1 MKLYRLDGFNLR
13 EELSDI
19 VVIKRDG
26 KRVKFDS
33 TKIAVAIKKG
43 FEAVDS
49 EYTLSDINK
58 VFYDVIDVIKDG
70 NYDKIKIEQ
79 IQDIIEE
86 IMNQNGYIDI
96 AKAYSEYREKRAQ
109 SRELF
114 FDEKK
119 KHKFLK
125 ALENIGLDSKNGN
138 ADEYDFE
145 SINNRLIEYGE
156 IVSEKFAT
164 AYIMKKKFSELHENG
179 DIYIKNIKYYPFGT
193 TENCQINLEKLFQNG
208 FSTKRCSMRVPQSVV
223 SYSMLALVAITNNQK
238 DQFGEQSIPSF
249 DYYMA
254 PGVLK
259 TFKKEFKQTIYDILD
274 YTDFDK
280 FIALNGIEREIEK
293 INSIDF
299 DISVFYKFTRES
311 EQLKRMFRIVYEKA
325 MKKTNKQVYQSMEG
339 FVHDLNSICSECLTT
354 INIGTDIS
362 AEGRIISF
370 NLLRAISEGLG
381 ENRKAISPKVVFKVK
396 KGINFSKEDVNYD
409 LFLRACEVVK
419 DSDNISF
426 SFLDSD
432 INTEN
437 YKIGDFN
444 TEVAYFE
451 NGTRII
457 DNFVDSDRRVS
468 AGRGVIA
475 TTVLNLPRIALKSD
489 GNLELFM
496 EELERKLDL
505 VKDQLIES
513 YEIQSNKKV
522 KSFPFLMKEHVWID
536 SERFED
542 ENMKIKKALKH
553 GLLQVSFTG
562 LNEALIVLNGKS
574 HFESIESQKIG
585 IKIVRFIANKVNE
598 YVNKYN
604 LNFVVAGNEDDEISK
619 SFVEIDRV
627 LFGNVKYVTDKVKY
641 TNSFEVS
648 ESFDIKKKIEVESE
662 YHNLTNGGHKITISS
677 NNIEDTVK
685 LMYKNNI
692 GYGVINYKK

>member
-1 MKLYRLDGFNLR
+1 MDLK

-43 FEAVDS
+43 FDAVDS
-49 EYTLSDINK
+49 EYTLNDINK
-58 VFYDVIDVIKDG
+58 VFHDVIDVIKYG
-70 NYDKIKIEQ
+70 KFDKIKIEQ

-86 IMNQNGYIDI
+86 IMNQNGYMDI
-96 AKAYSEYREKRAQ
+96 AKAYAEYREKRAQ

-125 ALENIGLDSKNGN
+125 ALENIGLDSKNGT
-138 ADEYDFE
+138 AGEYDFD

-208 FSTKRCSMRVPQSVV
+208 FSTKRCSMRAPQSVV
-223 SYSMLALVAITNNQK
+223 SYSMLALVAITNNQR
-238 DQFGEQSIPSF
+238 DQFGEQSIPAF

-293 INSIDF
+293 ITSIDF
-299 DISVFYKFTRES
+299 DISIFYKFTRES

-354 INIGTDIS
+354 INIGTDTS
-362 AEGRIISF
+362 AEGRIISY
-370 NLLRAISEGLG
+370 NLLRTISEGLG
-381 ENRKAISPKVVFKVK
+381 ENRRAISPKVVFKVK
-396 KGINFSKEDVNYD
+396 KGINLDKNDINYD
-409 LFLRACEVVK
+409 LFLQACEVVK
-419 DSDNISF
+419 VADNISF

-457 DNFVDSDRRVS
+457 DNFVDDDRRIS
-468 AGRGVIA
+468 SGRGVIA
-475 TTVLNLPRIALKSD
+475 STVLNLPRIALKCD
-489 GNLELFM
+489 GSFENFM
-496 EELERKLDL
+496 DELEKKLDI

-553 GLLQVSFTG
+553 GLLQISFTG

-574 HFESIESQKIG
+574 HAESTKSQELG
-585 IKIVRFIANKVNE
+585 MEIVRFIANKSNE

-604 LNFVVAGNEDDEISK
+604 LNFVVSGNENDEISQ

-627 LFGNVKYVTDKVKY
+627 LFGKIKNVTDKDRY
-641 TNSFEVS
+641 TNSFEVDKAV
-648 ESFDIKKKIEVESE
+648 DIKKKVEVESE
-662 YHNLTNGGHKITISS
+662 YHNLTNGGHKISVYS
-677 NNIEDTVK
+677 DDVQKTVD

-692 GYGVINYKK
+692 GYGVIKYKN

>member
-1 MKLYRLDGFNLR
+1 MR

-208 FSTKRCSMRVPQSVV
+208 FSTKRCSMRVPQSIV

-238 DQFGEQSIPSF
+238 DQFGEQSIPAF

-419 DSDNISF
+419 GSDNISF

-475 TTVLNLPRIALKSD
+475 ATVLNLPRIALKSD

-641 TNSFEVS
+641 TNSFEVP

-662 YHNLTNGGHKITISS
+662 YHNLTNGGHKIIISS

>member
-1 MKLYRLDGFNLR
+1 MDLR

-43 FEAVDS
+43 FDAVDS

-58 VFYDVIDVIKDG
+58 VFHDVIDVIKDG
-70 NYDKIKIEQ
+70 NFDKIKIEQ

-86 IMNQNGYIDI
+86 IMNQNGYMDI
-96 AKAYSEYREKRAQ
+96 AKAYAEYREKRSQ

-125 ALENIGLDSKNGN
+125 ALENIGLDSKNGT
-138 ADEYDFE
+138 ADEYDFD

-208 FSTKRCSMRVPQSVV
+208 FSTKRCSMRAPQSIV
-223 SYSMLALVAITNNQK
+223 SYSMLALVAITNNQR
-238 DQFGEQSIPSF
+238 DQFGEQSIPAF

-293 INSIDF
+293 ITSIDF
-299 DISVFYKFTRES
+299 DISIFYKFTRES

-354 INIGTDIS
+354 INIGTDTS
-362 AEGRIISF
+362 AEGRIISY
-370 NLLRAISEGLG
+370 NLLRTISEGLG
-381 ENRKAISPKVVFKVK
+381 ENRRAISPKVVFKVK
-396 KGINFSKEDVNYD
+396 KGINLEKNDVNYD
-409 LFLRACEVVK
+409 LFSQACEVVK
-419 DSDNISF
+419 VADNISF

-457 DNFVDSDRRVS
+457 DNFVDEDRRIS
-468 AGRGVIA
+468 SGRGVIA
-475 TTVLNLPRIALKSD
+475 STVLNLPRIALRCD
-489 GNLELFM
+489 GSFENFM
-496 EELERKLDL
+496 DELEKKLDIL
-505 VKDQLIES
+505 KDQLIES

-553 GLLQVSFTG
+553 GLLQISFTG

-574 HFESIESQKIG
+574 HAESTKSQELG
-585 IKIVRFIANKVNE
+585 MEIVRFIANKSNE

-604 LNFVVAGNEDDEISK
+604 LNFVVSGNENDEISQ

-627 LFGNVKYVTDKVKY
+627 LFGKIKNVTDKDGY
-641 TNSFEVS
+641 TNSFEVDKAV
-648 ESFDIKKKIEVESE
+648 DIKKKVEVESE
-662 YHNLTNGGHKITISS
+662 YHNLTNGGHKISVYSDDVQKTI
-677 NNIEDTVK
+677 D

-692 GYGVINYKK
+692 GYGVIKYKN

>member
-1 MKLYRLDGFNLR
+1 MDLR

-43 FEAVDS
+43 FDAVDS

-58 VFYDVIDVIKDG
+58 VFHDVIDVIKDG
-70 NYDKIKIEQ
+70 NFDKIKIEQ

-86 IMNQNGYIDI
+86 IMNQNGYMDI
-96 AKAYSEYREKRAQ
+96 AKAYAEYREKRAQ

-125 ALENIGLDSKNGN
+125 ALENIGLDSKNGT
-138 ADEYDFE
+138 ADEYDFD

-208 FSTKRCSMRVPQSVV
+208 FSTKRCSMRAPQSIV
-223 SYSMLALVAITNNQK
+223 SYSMLALVAITNNQM
-238 DQFGEQSIPSF
+238 DQFGEQSIPAF

-293 INSIDF
+293 ITSIDF
-299 DISVFYKFTRES
+299 DISIFYKFTRES

-354 INIGTDIS
+354 INIGTDTS
-362 AEGRIISF
+362 AEGRIISY
-370 NLLRAISEGLG
+370 NLLRTISEGLG
-381 ENRKAISPKVVFKVK
+381 ENRRAISPKVVFKVK
-396 KGINFSKEDVNYD
+396 KGINLEENDINYD
-409 LFLRACEVVK
+409 LFSQACEVVK
-419 DSDNISF
+419 VADNISF

-457 DNFVDSDRRVS
+457 DNFVDEDRRIS
-468 AGRGVIA
+468 SGRGVIA
-475 TTVLNLPRIALKSD
+475 STVLNLPRIALRCD
-489 GNLELFM
+489 GSFENFM
-496 EELERKLDL
+496 DELEKKLDI

-553 GLLQVSFTG
+553 GLLQISFTG

-574 HFESIESQKIG
+574 HAKSTKSQELG
-585 IKIVRFIANKVNE
+585 MEIVRFIANKSNE

-604 LNFVVAGNEDDEISK
+604 LNFVVSGNENDEISQ

-627 LFGNVKYVTDKVKY
+627 LFGKIKNVTDKDGY
-641 TNSFEVS
+641 TNSFEVDKAV
-648 ESFDIKKKIEVESE
+648 DIKKKVEVESE
-662 YHNLTNGGHKITISS
+662 YHNLTNGGHKISVYSDDVQKTI
-677 NNIEDTVK
+677 D

-692 GYGVINYKK
+692 GYGVIKYKN

>member
-1 MKLYRLDGFNLR
+1 MDLR

-43 FEAVDS
+43 FDAVDS

-58 VFYDVIDVIKDG
+58 VFHDVIDVIKDG
-70 NYDKIKIEQ
+70 NFDKIKIEQ

-86 IMNQNGYIDI
+86 IMNQNGYMDI
-96 AKAYSEYREKRAQ
+96 AKAYAEYREKRAQ

-125 ALENIGLDSKNGN
+125 ALENIGLDSKNGT
-138 ADEYDFE
+138 ADEYDFD

-208 FSTKRCSMRVPQSVV
+208 FSTKRCSMRAPQSIV
-223 SYSMLALVAITNNQK
+223 SYSMLALVAITNNQR
-238 DQFGEQSIPSF
+238 DQFGEQSIPAF

-293 INSIDF
+293 ITSIDF
-299 DISVFYKFTRES
+299 DISIFYKFTRES

-354 INIGTDIS
+354 INIGTDTS
-362 AEGRIISF
+362 AEGRIISY
-370 NLLRAISEGLG
+370 NLLRTISEGLG
-381 ENRKAISPKVVFKVK
+381 ENRRAISPKVVFKVK
-396 KGINFSKEDVNYD
+396 KGINLEKNDVNYD
-409 LFLRACEVVK
+409 LFSQACEVVK
-419 DSDNISF
+419 VADNISF

-457 DNFVDSDRRVS
+457 DNFVDEDRRIS
-468 AGRGVIA
+468 SGRGVIA
-475 TTVLNLPRIALKSD
+475 STVLNLPRIALRCD
-489 GNLELFM
+489 GSFENFM
-496 EELERKLDL
+496 DELEKKLDI

-553 GLLQVSFTG
+553 GLLQISFTG

-574 HFESIESQKIG
+574 HAESTKSQELG
-585 IKIVRFIANKVNE
+585 MEIVRFIANKSNE

-604 LNFVVAGNEDDEISK
+604 LNFVVSGNENDEISQ

-627 LFGNVKYVTDKVKY
+627 LFGKIKNVTDKDRY
-641 TNSFEVS
+641 TNSFEVDKAV
-648 ESFDIKKKIEVESE
+648 DIKKKVEVESE
-662 YHNLTNGGHKITISS
+662 YHNLTNGGHKILVYSDDVQKTI
-677 NNIEDTVK
+677 D

-692 GYGVINYKK
+692 GYGVIKYKN

>member
-1 MKLYRLDGFNLR
+1 MDLR

-43 FEAVDS
+43 FDAVDS

-58 VFYDVIDVIKDG
+58 VFHDVIDVIKDG
-70 NYDKIKIEQ
+70 NFDKIKIEQ

-86 IMNQNGYIDI
+86 IMNQNGYMDI
-96 AKAYSEYREKRAQ
+96 AKAYAEYREKRSQ

-125 ALENIGLDSKNGN
+125 ALENIGLDSKNGT
-138 ADEYDFE
+138 ADEYDFD

-208 FSTKRCSMRVPQSVV
+208 FSTKRCSMRAPQSIV
-223 SYSMLALVAITNNQK
+223 SYSMLALVAITNNQR
-238 DQFGEQSIPSF
+238 DQFGEQSIPAF

-293 INSIDF
+293 ITSIDF
-299 DISVFYKFTRES
+299 DISIFYKFTRES

-354 INIGTDIS
+354 INIGTDTS
-362 AEGRIISF
+362 AEGRIISY
-370 NLLRAISEGLG
+370 NLLRTISEGLG
-381 ENRKAISPKVVFKVK
+381 ENRRAISPKVVFKVK
-396 KGINFSKEDVNYD
+396 KGINLEKNDVNYD
-409 LFLRACEVVK
+409 LFSQACEVVK
-419 DSDNISF
+419 VADNISF

-457 DNFVDSDRRVS
+457 DNFVDEDRRIS
-468 AGRGVIA
+468 SGRGVIA
-475 TTVLNLPRIALKSD
+475 STVLNLPRIALRCD
-489 GNLELFM
+489 GSFENFM
-496 EELERKLDL
+496 DELEKKLDI

-553 GLLQVSFTG
+553 GLLQISFTG

-574 HFESIESQKIG
+574 HAESTKSQELG
-585 IKIVRFIANKVNE
+585 MEIVRFIANKSNE

-604 LNFVVAGNEDDEISK
+604 LNFVVSGNENDEISQ

-627 LFGNVKYVTDKVKY
+627 LFGKIKNVTDKDRY
-641 TNSFEVS
+641 TNSFEVDKAV
-648 ESFDIKKKIEVESE
+648 DIKKKVEVESE
-662 YHNLTNGGHKITISS
+662 YHNLTNGGHKISVYSDDVQKTI
-677 NNIEDTVK
+677 D

-692 GYGVINYKK
+692 GYGVIKYKN

>member
-1 MKLYRLDGFNLR
+1 MDLR

-43 FEAVDS
+43 FDAVDS

-58 VFYDVIDVIKDG
+58 VFHDVIDVIKDS
-70 NYDKIKIEQ
+70 NFDKIKIEQ

-86 IMNQNGYIDI
+86 IMNQNGYMDI
-96 AKAYSEYREKRAQ
+96 AKAYAEYREKRAQ

-125 ALENIGLDSKNGN
+125 ALENIGLDSKNGT
-138 ADEYDFE
+138 ADEYDFD

-208 FSTKRCSMRVPQSVV
+208 FSTKRCSMRAPQSIV
-223 SYSMLALVAITNNQK
+223 SYSMLALVAITNNQR
-238 DQFGEQSIPSF
+238 DQFGEQSIPAF

-293 INSIDF
+293 ITSIDF
-299 DISVFYKFTRES
+299 DISIFYKFTRES

-354 INIGTDIS
+354 INIGTDTS
-362 AEGRIISF
+362 AEGRIISY
-370 NLLRAISEGLG
+370 NLLRTISEGLG
-381 ENRKAISPKVVFKVK
+381 ENRRAISPKVVFKVK
-396 KGINFSKEDVNYD
+396 KGINLEKNDVNYD
-409 LFLRACEVVK
+409 LFSQACEVVK
-419 DSDNISF
+419 VADNISF

-457 DNFVDSDRRVS
+457 DNFVDEDRRIS
-468 AGRGVIA
+468 SGRGVIA
-475 TTVLNLPRIALKSD
+475 STVLNLPRIALRCD
-489 GNLELFM
+489 GSFENFM
-496 EELERKLDL
+496 DELEKKLDIL
-505 VKDQLIES
+505 KDQLIES

-553 GLLQVSFTG
+553 GLLQISFTG

-574 HFESIESQKIG
+574 HAESTKSQELG
-585 IKIVRFIANKVNE
+585 MEIVRFIANKSNE

-604 LNFVVAGNEDDEISK
+604 LNFVVSGNENDEISQ

-627 LFGNVKYVTDKVKY
+627 LFGKIKNVTDKDRY
-641 TNSFEVS
+641 TNSFEVDKAV
-648 ESFDIKKKIEVESE
+648 DIKKKVEVESE
-662 YHNLTNGGHKITISS
+662 YHNLTNGGHKISVYS
-677 NNIEDTVK
+677 DDVQKTVD
-685 LMYKNNI
+685 LMYRNNI
-692 GYGVINYKK
+692 GYGVIKYKN

>member
-1 MKLYRLDGFNLR
+1 MDLR

-43 FEAVDS
+43 FDAVDS

-58 VFYDVIDVIKDG
+58 VFHDVIKDG
-70 NYDKIKIEQ
+70 DFDKIKIEQ

-86 IMNQNGYIDI
+86 IMNQNGYMDI
-96 AKAYSEYREKRAQ
+96 AKAYAEYREKRAQ

-125 ALENIGLDSKNGN
+125 ALENIGLDSKNGT
-138 ADEYDFE
+138 ADEYDFD

-208 FSTKRCSMRVPQSVV
+208 FSTKRCSMRAPQSIV
-223 SYSMLALVAITNNQK
+223 SYSMLALVAITNNQR
-238 DQFGEQSIPSF
+238 DQFGEQSIPAF

-293 INSIDF
+293 ITSIDF
-299 DISVFYKFTRES
+299 DISIFYKFTRES

-354 INIGTDIS
+354 INIGTDTS
-362 AEGRIISF
+362 AEGRIISY
-370 NLLRAISEGLG
+370 NLLRTISEGLG
-381 ENRKAISPKVVFKVK
+381 ENRRAISPKVVFKVK
-396 KGINFSKEDVNYD
+396 KGINLEKNDANYD
-409 LFLRACEVVK
+409 LFSQACEVVK
-419 DSDNISF
+419 VADNISF

-457 DNFVDSDRRVS
+457 DNFVDEDRRIS
-468 AGRGVIA
+468 SGRGVIA
-475 TTVLNLPRIALKSD
+475 STVLNLPRIALRCD
-489 GNLELFM
+489 GSFENFM
-496 EELERKLDL
+496 DELEKKLDI

-553 GLLQVSFTG
+553 GLLQISFTG

-574 HFESIESQKIG
+574 HAESTKSQELG
-585 IKIVRFIANKVNE
+585 MEIVRFIANKSNE

-604 LNFVVAGNEDDEISK
+604 LNFVVSGNENDEISK

-627 LFGNVKYVTDKVKY
+627 LFGKIKNVTDKEKY
-641 TNSFEVS
+641 TNSFEVD
-648 ESFDIKKKIEVESE
+648 EAVDVKKKVEVESE
-662 YHNLTNGGHKITISS
+662 YHNLTNGGHKILVYS
-677 NNIEDTVK
+677 DDVQKTVD

-692 GYGVINYKK
+692 GYGVIKYKN

>member
-1 MKLYRLDGFNLR
+1 MR

-208 FSTKRCSMRVPQSVV
+208 FSTKRCSMRVPQSIV

-238 DQFGEQSIPSF
+238 DQFGEQSIPAF

-299 DISVFYKFTRES
+299 DVSVFYKFTRES

-475 TTVLNLPRIALKSD
+475 ATVLNLPRIALKSD

-641 TNSFEVS
+641 TNSFEVP

>member
-1 MKLYRLDGFNLR
+1 MR

-208 FSTKRCSMRVPQSVV
+208 FSTKRCSMRVPQSIV

-238 DQFGEQSIPSF
+238 DQFGEQSIPAF

-299 DISVFYKFTRES
+299 DVSVFYKFTRES

-475 TTVLNLPRIALKSD
+475 ATVLNLPRIALKSD

-641 TNSFEVS
+641 TNSFEVH

-662 YHNLTNGGHKITISS
+662 YHNLTNGGHKIIISC

>member
-1 MKLYRLDGFNLR
+1 MDLR

-43 FEAVDS
+43 FDAVDS

-58 VFYDVIDVIKDG
+58 VFHDVIDVIKDG
-70 NYDKIKIEQ
+70 NFDKIKIEQ

-86 IMNQNGYIDI
+86 IMNQNGYMDI
-96 AKAYSEYREKRAQ
+96 AKAYAEYREKRAQ

-125 ALENIGLDSKNGN
+125 ALENIGLDSKNGT
-138 ADEYDFE
+138 AGEYDFD

-208 FSTKRCSMRVPQSVV
+208 FSTKRCSMRAPQSVV
-223 SYSMLALVAITNNQK
+223 SYSMLALVAITNNQR
-238 DQFGEQSIPSF
+238 DQFGEQSIPAF

-293 INSIDF
+293 ITSIDF
-299 DISVFYKFTRES
+299 DISIFYKFTRES

-354 INIGTDIS
+354 INIGTDTS
-362 AEGRIISF
+362 AEGRIISY
-370 NLLRAISEGLG
+370 NLLRTISEGLG
-381 ENRKAISPKVVFKVK
+381 ENRRAISPKVVFKVK
-396 KGINFSKEDVNYD
+396 KGINLDKNDINYD
-409 LFLRACEVVK
+409 LFLQACEVVK
-419 DSDNISF
+419 VADNISF

-457 DNFVDSDRRVS
+457 DNFVDDDRRIS
-468 AGRGVIA
+468 SGRGVIA
-475 TTVLNLPRIALKSD
+475 STVLNLPRIALKCD
-489 GNLELFM
+489 GSFENFM
-496 EELERKLDL
+496 DELEKKLDI

-553 GLLQVSFTG
+553 GLLQISFTG

-574 HFESIESQKIG
+574 HAESTKSQELG
-585 IKIVRFIANKVNE
+585 MEIVRFIANKSNE

-604 LNFVVAGNEDDEISK
+604 LNFVVSGNENDEISQ

-627 LFGNVKYVTDKVKY
+627 LFGKIKNVTDKDRY
-641 TNSFEVS
+641 TNSFEVDKAV
-648 ESFDIKKKIEVESE
+648 DIKKKVEVESE
-662 YHNLTNGGHKITISS
+662 YHNLTNGGHKISVYSDDVQKIV
-677 NNIEDTVK
+677 D

-692 GYGVINYKK
+692 GYGVIKYKN

>member
-1 MKLYRLDGFNLR
+1 MDLR

-43 FEAVDS
+43 FDAVDS

-58 VFYDVIDVIKDG
+58 VFHDVIDVIKDG
-70 NYDKIKIEQ
+70 NFDKIKIEQ

-86 IMNQNGYIDI
+86 IMNQNGYMDI
-96 AKAYSEYREKRAQ
+96 AKAYAEYREKRAQ

-125 ALENIGLDSKNGN
+125 ALENIGLDSKNGT
-138 ADEYDFE
+138 ADEYDFD

-208 FSTKRCSMRVPQSVV
+208 FSTKRCSMRAPQSIV
-223 SYSMLALVAITNNQK
+223 SYSMLALVAITNNQR
-238 DQFGEQSIPSF
+238 DQFGEQSIPAF

-293 INSIDF
+293 ITSIDF
-299 DISVFYKFTRES
+299 DISIFYKFTRES

-354 INIGTDIS
+354 INIGTDTS
-362 AEGRIISF
+362 SEGRIISY
-370 NLLRAISEGLG
+370 NLLRTISEGLG
-381 ENRKAISPKVVFKVK
+381 ENRRAISPKVVFKVK
-396 KGINFSKEDVNYD
+396 KGINLEKNDVNYD
-409 LFLRACEVVK
+409 LFSQACEVVK
-419 DSDNISF
+419 VADNISF

-457 DNFVDSDRRVS
+457 DNFVDEDRRIS
-468 AGRGVIA
+468 SGRGVIA
-475 TTVLNLPRIALKSD
+475 STVLNLPRIALRCD
-489 GNLELFM
+489 GSFENFM
-496 EELERKLDL
+496 DELEKKLDI

-553 GLLQVSFTG
+553 GLLQIAFTG

-574 HFESIESQKIG
+574 HAESTKSQELG
-585 IKIVRFIANKVNE
+585 MEIVRFIANKSNE

-604 LNFVVAGNEDDEISK
+604 LNFVVSGNENDEISQ

-627 LFGNVKYVTDKVKY
+627 LFGKIKNVTDKDRY
-641 TNSFEVS
+641 TNSFEVDKAV
-648 ESFDIKKKIEVESE
+648 DIKKKVEVESE
-662 YHNLTNGGHKITISS
+662 YHNLTNGGHKISIYS
-677 NNIEDTVK
+677 DDVQKTVD
-685 LMYKNNI
+685 LMYRNNI
-692 GYGVINYKK
+692 GYGVIKYKN

>member
-1 MKLYRLDGFNLR
+1 MDLR

-43 FEAVDS
+43 FDAVDS

-58 VFYDVIDVIKDG
+58 VFHDVIDVIKDG
-70 NYDKIKIEQ
+70 NFDKIKIEQ

-86 IMNQNGYIDI
+86 IMNQNGYMDI
-96 AKAYSEYREKRAQ
+96 AKAYAEYREKRAQ

-125 ALENIGLDSKNGN
+125 ALENIGLDSKNGT
-138 ADEYDFE
+138 ADEYDFD

-208 FSTKRCSMRVPQSVV
+208 FSTKRCSMRAPQSIV
-223 SYSMLALVAITNNQK
+223 SYSMLALVAITNNQR
-238 DQFGEQSIPSF
+238 DQFGEQSIPAF

-293 INSIDF
+293 ITSIDF
-299 DISVFYKFTRES
+299 DISIFYKFTRES

-354 INIGTDIS
+354 INIGTDTS
-362 AEGRIISF
+362 EEGRIISY
-370 NLLRAISEGLG
+370 NLLRTISEGLG
-381 ENRKAISPKVVFKVK
+381 ENRRAISPKVVFKVK
-396 KGINFSKEDVNYD
+396 KGINLEKNDVNYD
-409 LFLRACEVVK
+409 LFSQACEVVK
-419 DSDNISF
+419 VADNISF

-457 DNFVDSDRRVS
+457 DNFVDEDRRIS
-468 AGRGVIA
+468 SGRGVIA
-475 TTVLNLPRIALKSD
+475 SIVLNLPRIALRCD
-489 GNLELFM
+489 GSFENFM
-496 EELERKLDL
+496 DELEKKLDI

-553 GLLQVSFTG
+553 GLLQISFTG

-574 HFESIESQKIG
+574 HAESTKSQELG
-585 IKIVRFIANKVNE
+585 MEIVKFIANKSNE

-604 LNFVVAGNEDDEISK
+604 LNFVVSGNENDEISQ

-627 LFGNVKYVTDKVKY
+627 LFGKIKNVTDKDGY
-641 TNSFEVS
+641 TNSFEVDKAV
-648 ESFDIKKKIEVESE
+648 DIKKKVEVESE
-662 YHNLTNGGHKITISS
+662 YHNLTNGGHKILVYS
-677 NNIEDTVK
+677 DDVQKTVD
-685 LMYKNNI
+685 LMYRNNI
-692 GYGVINYKK
+692 GYGVIKYKN

>member
-1 MKLYRLDGFNLR
+1 MDLR

-43 FEAVDS
+43 FDAVDS

-58 VFYDVIDVIKDG
+58 VFHDVIDVIKDG
-70 NYDKIKIEQ
+70 NFDKIKIEQ

-86 IMNQNGYIDI
+86 IMNQNGYMDI
-96 AKAYSEYREKRAQ
+96 AKAYAEYREKRAQ

-125 ALENIGLDSKNGN
+125 ALENIGLDSKNGT
-138 ADEYDFE
+138 ADEYDFD

-208 FSTKRCSMRVPQSVV
+208 FSTKRCSMRAPQSIV
-223 SYSMLALVAITNNQK
+223 SYSMLALVAITNNQM
-238 DQFGEQSIPSF
+238 DQFGEQSIPAF

-293 INSIDF
+293 ITSIDF
-299 DISVFYKFTRES
+299 DISIFYKFTRES

-354 INIGTDIS
+354 INIGTDTS
-362 AEGRIISF
+362 AEGRIISY
-370 NLLRAISEGLG
+370 NLLRTISEGLG
-381 ENRKAISPKVVFKVK
+381 ENRRAISPKVVFKVK
-396 KGINFSKEDVNYD
+396 KGINLEKNDINYD
-409 LFLRACEVVK
+409 LFSQACEVVK
-419 DSDNISF
+419 VADNISF

-457 DNFVDSDRRVS
+457 DNFVDDDRRIS
-468 AGRGVIA
+468 SGRGVIA
-475 TTVLNLPRIALKSD
+475 STVLNLPRIALRCD
-489 GNLELFM
+489 GSFENFM
-496 EELERKLDL
+496 DELEKKLDI

-553 GLLQVSFTG
+553 GLLQISFTG

-574 HFESIESQKIG
+574 HAESTKSQELG
-585 IKIVRFIANKVNE
+585 MEIVKFIANKSNE

-604 LNFVVAGNEDDEISK
+604 LNFVVSGNENDEISQ

-627 LFGNVKYVTDKVKY
+627 LFGKIKNVTDKDRY
-641 TNSFEVS
+641 TNSFEVDKAV
-648 ESFDIKKKIEVESE
+648 DIKKKVEVESE
-662 YHNLTNGGHKITISS
+662 YHNLTNGGHKISVYSDDVQKTI
-677 NNIEDTVK
+677 D

-692 GYGVINYKK
+692 GYGVIKYKN

>member
-1 MKLYRLDGFNLR
+1 MDLR

-43 FEAVDS
+43 FDAVDS

-58 VFYDVIDVIKDG
+58 VFHDVIDVIKDG
-70 NYDKIKIEQ
+70 NFDKIKIEQ

-86 IMNQNGYIDI
+86 IMNQNGYMDI
-96 AKAYSEYREKRAQ
+96 AKAYAEYREKRAQ

-125 ALENIGLDSKNGN
+125 ALENIGLDSKNGT
-138 ADEYDFE
+138 ADEYDFD

-164 AYIMKKKFSELHENG
+164 AYIMKKKFSELHDNG

-208 FSTKRCSMRVPQSVV
+208 FSTKRCSMRAPQSIV
-223 SYSMLALVAITNNQK
+223 SYSMLALVAITNNQR
-238 DQFGEQSIPSF
+238 DQFGEQSIPAF

-293 INSIDF
+293 ITSIDF
-299 DISVFYKFTRES
+299 DISIFYKFTRES

-354 INIGTDIS
+354 INIGTDTS
-362 AEGRIISF
+362 AEGRIISY
-370 NLLRAISEGLG
+370 NLLRTISEGLG
-381 ENRKAISPKVVFKVK
+381 ENRRAISPKVVFKVK
-396 KGINFSKEDVNYD
+396 KGINLEKNDANYD
-409 LFLRACEVVK
+409 LFSQACEVVK
-419 DSDNISF
+419 VADNISF

-457 DNFVDSDRRVS
+457 DNFVDEDRRIS
-468 AGRGVIA
+468 SGRGVIA
-475 TTVLNLPRIALKSD
+475 STVLNLPRIALRCD
-489 GNLELFM
+489 GSFENFM
-496 EELERKLDL
+496 DELEKKLDI

-553 GLLQVSFTG
+553 GLLQISFTG

-574 HFESIESQKIG
+574 HAESTKSQELG
-585 IKIVRFIANKVNE
+585 MEIVRFIANKSNE

-604 LNFVVAGNEDDEISK
+604 LNFVVSGNENDEISQ

-627 LFGNVKYVTDKVKY
+627 LFGKIKNVTDKDRY
-641 TNSFEVS
+641 TNSFEVDKAV
-648 ESFDIKKKIEVESE
+648 DIKKKVEVESE
-662 YHNLTNGGHKITISS
+662 YHNLTNGGHKISLYS
-677 NNIEDTVK
+677 DDVQKTVN

-692 GYGVINYKK
+692 GYGVIKYKN

>member
-1 MKLYRLDGFNLR
+1 MR

-238 DQFGEQSIPSF
+238 DQFGEQSIPAF

-299 DISVFYKFTRES
+299 DVSVFYKFTRES

-475 TTVLNLPRIALKSD
+475 ATVLNLPRIALKSD

-641 TNSFEVS
+641 TNSFEVP

-662 YHNLTNGGHKITISS
+662 YHNLTNGGHKIIISS

>member
-1 MKLYRLDGFNLR
+1 MR

-208 FSTKRCSMRVPQSVV
+208 FSTKRCSMRVPQSIV

-238 DQFGEQSIPSF
+238 DQFGEQSIPAF

-299 DISVFYKFTRES
+299 DVSVFYKFTRES

-475 TTVLNLPRIALKSD
+475 ATVLNLPRIALKSD

-574 HFESIESQKIG
+574 HFESMESQKIG

-641 TNSFEVS
+641 TNSFEVP

>member
-1 MKLYRLDGFNLR
+1 MDLR

-43 FEAVDS
+43 FDAVDS

-58 VFYDVIDVIKDG
+58 VFHDVIDVIKDG
-70 NYDKIKIEQ
+70 NFDKIKIEQ

-86 IMNQNGYIDI
+86 IMNQNGYMDI
-96 AKAYSEYREKRAQ
+96 AKAYAEYREKRSQ

-125 ALENIGLDSKNGN
+125 ALENIGLDSKNGT
-138 ADEYDFE
+138 ADEYDFD

-208 FSTKRCSMRVPQSVV
+208 FSTKRCSMRAPQSIV
-223 SYSMLALVAITNNQK
+223 SYSMLALVAITNNQR
-238 DQFGEQSIPSF
+238 DQFGEQSIPAF

-293 INSIDF
+293 ITSIDF
-299 DISVFYKFTRES
+299 DISIFYKFTRES

-339 FVHDLNSICSECLTT
+339 FVHDLNSICSECLNT
-354 INIGTDIS
+354 INIGTDTS
-362 AEGRIISF
+362 AEGRIISY
-370 NLLRAISEGLG
+370 NLLRTISEGLG
-381 ENRKAISPKVVFKVK
+381 ENRRAISPKVVFKVK
-396 KGINFSKEDVNYD
+396 KGINLEKNDINYD
-409 LFLRACEVVK
+409 LFSQACEVVK
-419 DSDNISF
+419 VADNISF

-457 DNFVDSDRRVS
+457 DNFVDEDRRIS
-468 AGRGVIA
+468 SGRGVIA
-475 TTVLNLPRIALKSD
+475 STVLNLPRIALRCD
-489 GNLELFM
+489 GSFENFM
-496 EELERKLDL
+496 DELEKKLDI

-553 GLLQVSFTG
+553 GLLQISFTG

-574 HFESIESQKIG
+574 HAESTKSQELG
-585 IKIVRFIANKVNE
+585 MEIVKFIANKSNE

-604 LNFVVAGNEDDEISK
+604 LNFVVSGNENDEISQ

-627 LFGNVKYVTDKVKY
+627 LFGKIKNVTDKDGY
-641 TNSFEVS
+641 TNSFEVDKAV
-648 ESFDIKKKIEVESE
+648 DIKKKVEVESE
-662 YHNLTNGGHKITISS
+662 YHNLTNGGHKISVYSDDVQKTI
-677 NNIEDTVK
+677 D

-692 GYGVINYKK
+692 GYGVIKYKN

>member
-1 MKLYRLDGFNLR
+1 MDLR

-43 FEAVDS
+43 FDAVDS

-58 VFYDVIDVIKDG
+58 VFHDVIDVIKDG
-70 NYDKIKIEQ
+70 NFDKIKIEQ

-86 IMNQNGYIDI
+86 IMNQNGYMDI
-96 AKAYSEYREKRAQ
+96 AKAYAEYREKRAQ

-125 ALENIGLDSKNGN
+125 ALENIGLDSKNGT
-138 ADEYDFE
+138 ADEYDFD

-208 FSTKRCSMRVPQSVV
+208 FSTKRCSMRAPQSIV
-223 SYSMLALVAITNNQK
+223 SYSMLALVAITNNQR
-238 DQFGEQSIPSF
+238 DQFGEQSIPAF

-293 INSIDF
+293 ITSIDF
-299 DISVFYKFTRES
+299 DISIFYKFTRES

-354 INIGTDIS
+354 INIGTDTS
-362 AEGRIISF
+362 AEGRIISY
-370 NLLRAISEGLG
+370 NLLRTISEGLG
-381 ENRKAISPKVVFKVK
+381 ENRRAISPKVVFKVK
-396 KGINFSKEDVNYD
+396 KGINLEKNDINYD
-409 LFLRACEVVK
+409 LFSQACEVVK
-419 DSDNISF
+419 VADNISF

-457 DNFVDSDRRVS
+457 DNFVDEDRRIS
-468 AGRGVIA
+468 SGRGVIA
-475 TTVLNLPRIALKSD
+475 STVLNLPRIALRCD
-489 GNLELFM
+489 GSFENFM
-496 EELERKLDL
+496 DELEKKLDI

-553 GLLQVSFTG
+553 GLLQISFTG

-574 HFESIESQKIG
+574 HAESTKSQELG
-585 IKIVRFIANKVNE
+585 MEIVKFIANKSNE

-604 LNFVVAGNEDDEISK
+604 LNFVVSGNENDEISQ

-627 LFGNVKYVTDKVKY
+627 LFGKIKNVTDKNGY
-641 TNSFEVS
+641 TNSFEVDKAV
-648 ESFDIKKKIEVESE
+648 DIKKKVEVESE
-662 YHNLTNGGHKITISS
+662 YHNLTNGGHKISVYSDDVQKTIY
-677 NNIEDTVK
+677 

-692 GYGVINYKK
+692 GYGVIKYKN

>member
-1 MKLYRLDGFNLR
+1 MR

-208 FSTKRCSMRVPQSVV
+208 FSTKRCSMRVPQSIV

-238 DQFGEQSIPSF
+238 DQFGEQSIPAF

-354 INIGTDIS
+354 INIGTDTS

-475 TTVLNLPRIALKSD
+475 ATVLNLPRIALKSD

-641 TNSFEVS
+641 TNSFEVP

>member
-1 MKLYRLDGFNLR
+1 MDLR

-43 FEAVDS
+43 FDAVDS

-58 VFYDVIDVIKDG
+58 VFHDVIDVIKDG
-70 NYDKIKIEQ
+70 NFDKIKIEQ

-86 IMNQNGYIDI
+86 IMNQNGYMDI
-96 AKAYSEYREKRAQ
+96 AKAYAEYREKRAQ

-125 ALENIGLDSKNGN
+125 ALENIGLDSKNGT
-138 ADEYDFE
+138 ADEYDFD

-208 FSTKRCSMRVPQSVV
+208 FSTKRCSMRAPQSIV
-223 SYSMLALVAITNNQK
+223 SYSMLALVAITNNQR
-238 DQFGEQSIPSF
+238 DQFGEQSIPAF

-293 INSIDF
+293 ITSIDF
-299 DISVFYKFTRES
+299 DISIFYKFTRES

-354 INIGTDIS
+354 INIGTDTS
-362 AEGRIISF
+362 AEGRIISY
-370 NLLRAISEGLG
+370 NLLRTISEGLG
-381 ENRKAISPKVVFKVK
+381 ENRRAISPKVVFKVK
-396 KGINFSKEDVNYD
+396 KGINLEKNDINYD
-409 LFLRACEVVK
+409 LFSQACEVVK
-419 DSDNISF
+419 VADNISF

-457 DNFVDSDRRVS
+457 DNFVDEDRRIS
-468 AGRGVIA
+468 SGRGVIA
-475 TTVLNLPRIALKSD
+475 STVLNLPRIALRCD
-489 GNLELFM
+489 GSFENFM
-496 EELERKLDL
+496 DELEKKLDI

-553 GLLQVSFTG
+553 GLLQISFTG

-574 HFESIESQKIG
+574 HAESTKSQELG
-585 IKIVRFIANKVNE
+585 MEIVKFIANKSNE

-604 LNFVVAGNEDDEISK
+604 LNFVVSGNENDEISQ

-627 LFGNVKYVTDKVKY
+627 LFGKIKNVTDKDRY
-641 TNSFEVS
+641 TNSFEVDKAV
-648 ESFDIKKKIEVESE
+648 DIKKKVEVESE
-662 YHNLTNGGHKITISS
+662 YHNLTNGGHKISLYS
-677 NNIEDTVK
+677 DDVQKTVN

-692 GYGVINYKK
+692 GYGVIKYKN

>member
-1 MKLYRLDGFNLR
+1 MDLR

-43 FEAVDS
+43 FDAVDS

-58 VFYDVIDVIKDG
+58 VFHDVIDVIKYG
-70 NYDKIKIEQ
+70 NFDKIKIEQ

-86 IMNQNGYIDI
+86 IMNQNGYMDI
-96 AKAYSEYREKRAQ
+96 AKAYAEYREKRAQ

-125 ALENIGLDSKNGN
+125 ALENIGLDSKNGT
-138 ADEYDFE
+138 ADEYDFD

-208 FSTKRCSMRVPQSVV
+208 FSTKRCSMRAPQSIV
-223 SYSMLALVAITNNQK
+223 SYSMLALVAITNNQR
-238 DQFGEQSIPSF
+238 DQFGEQSIPAF

-293 INSIDF
+293 ITSIDF
-299 DISVFYKFTRES
+299 DISIFYKFTRES

-354 INIGTDIS
+354 INIGTDTS
-362 AEGRIISF
+362 AEGRIISY
-370 NLLRAISEGLG
+370 NLLRTISEGLG
-381 ENRKAISPKVVFKVK
+381 ENRRAISPKVVFKVK
-396 KGINFSKEDVNYD
+396 KGINLEKNDANYD
-409 LFLRACEVVK
+409 LFSQACEVVK
-419 DSDNISF
+419 VADNISF

-457 DNFVDSDRRVS
+457 DNFVDEDRRIS
-468 AGRGVIA
+468 SGRGVIA
-475 TTVLNLPRIALKSD
+475 STVLNLPRIALRCD
-489 GNLELFM
+489 GGFENFM
-496 EELERKLDL
+496 DELEKKLDI

-553 GLLQVSFTG
+553 GLLQISFTG

-574 HFESIESQKIG
+574 HAESTKSQELG
-585 IKIVRFIANKVNE
+585 MEIVRFIANKSNE

-604 LNFVVAGNEDDEISK
+604 LNFVVSGNENDEISQ

-627 LFGNVKYVTDKVKY
+627 LFGKIKNVTDKDRY
-641 TNSFEVS
+641 TNSFEVDKAV
-648 ESFDIKKKIEVESE
+648 DIKKKVEVESE
-662 YHNLTNGGHKITISS
+662 YHNLTNGGHKISVYSDDVQKTI
-677 NNIEDTVK
+677 D

-692 GYGVINYKK
+692 GYGVIKYKN

>member
-1 MKLYRLDGFNLR
+1 MR

-208 FSTKRCSMRVPQSVV
+208 FSTKRCSMRVPQSIV

-238 DQFGEQSIPSF
+238 DQFGEQSIPAF

-574 HFESIESQKIG
+574 HFEIIESQKIG

-641 TNSFEVS
+641 TNSFEVP
-648 ESFDIKKKIEVESE
+648 ESLDIKKKIEVESE

>member
-1 MKLYRLDGFNLR
+1 MDLR

-43 FEAVDS
+43 FDAVDS

-58 VFYDVIDVIKDG
+58 VFHDVIDVIKDG
-70 NYDKIKIEQ
+70 NFDKIKIEQ

-86 IMNQNGYIDI
+86 IMNQNGYMDI
-96 AKAYSEYREKRAQ
+96 AKAYAEYREKRAQ

-125 ALENIGLDSKNGN
+125 ALENIGLDSKNGT
-138 ADEYDFE
+138 ADEYDFD

-208 FSTKRCSMRVPQSVV
+208 FSTKRCSMRAPQSIV
-223 SYSMLALVAITNNQK
+223 SYSMLALVAITNNQR
-238 DQFGEQSIPSF
+238 DQFGEQSIPAF

-293 INSIDF
+293 ITSIDF
-299 DISVFYKFTRES
+299 DISIFYKFTRES

-354 INIGTDIS
+354 INIGTDTS
-362 AEGRIISF
+362 EEGRIISY
-370 NLLRAISEGLG
+370 NLLRTISEGLG
-381 ENRKAISPKVVFKVK
+381 ENRRAISPKVVFKVK
-396 KGINFSKEDVNYD
+396 KGINLEKNDINYD
-409 LFLRACEVVK
+409 LFSQACEVVK
-419 DSDNISF
+419 VADNISF

-457 DNFVDSDRRVS
+457 DNFVDEDRRIS
-468 AGRGVIA
+468 SGRGVIA
-475 TTVLNLPRIALKSD
+475 STVLNLPRIALRCD
-489 GNLELFM
+489 GSFENFM
-496 EELERKLDL
+496 DELEKKLDI

-553 GLLQVSFTG
+553 GLLQISFTG

-574 HFESIESQKIG
+574 HAESTKSQELG
-585 IKIVRFIANKVNE
+585 MEIVKFIANKSNE

-604 LNFVVAGNEDDEISK
+604 LNFVVSGNENDEISQ

-627 LFGNVKYVTDKVKY
+627 LFGKIKNVTDKDGY
-641 TNSFEVS
+641 TNSFEVDKAV
-648 ESFDIKKKIEVESE
+648 DIKKKVEVESE
-662 YHNLTNGGHKITISS
+662 YHNLTNGGHKILVYS
-677 NNIEDTVK
+677 DDVQKTVD
-685 LMYKNNI
+685 LMYRNNI
-692 GYGVINYKK
+692 GYGVIKYKN

>member
-1 MKLYRLDGFNLR
+1 MDLR

-43 FEAVDS
+43 FDAVDS

-58 VFYDVIDVIKDG
+58 VFHDVIDVIKDG
-70 NYDKIKIEQ
+70 NFDKIKIEQ

-86 IMNQNGYIDI
+86 IMNQNGYMDI
-96 AKAYSEYREKRAQ
+96 AKAYAEYREKRAQ

-125 ALENIGLDSKNGN
+125 ALENIGLDSKNGT
-138 ADEYDFE
+138 ADEYDFD

-208 FSTKRCSMRVPQSVV
+208 FSTKRCSMRAPQSIV
-223 SYSMLALVAITNNQK
+223 SYSMLALVAITNNQR
-238 DQFGEQSIPSF
+238 DQFGEQSIPAF

-293 INSIDF
+293 ITSIDF
-299 DISVFYKFTRES
+299 DISIFYKFTRES

-354 INIGTDIS
+354 INIGTDTS
-362 AEGRIISF
+362 AEGRIISY
-370 NLLRAISEGLG
+370 NLLRTISEGLG
-381 ENRKAISPKVVFKVK
+381 ENRRAISPKVVFKVK
-396 KGINFSKEDVNYD
+396 KGINLEKNDANYD
-409 LFLRACEVVK
+409 LFSQACEVVK
-419 DSDNISF
+419 VADNISF

-457 DNFVDSDRRVS
+457 DNFVDEDRRIS
-468 AGRGVIA
+468 SGRGVIA
-475 TTVLNLPRIALKSD
+475 STVLNLPRIALRCD
-489 GNLELFM
+489 GSFENFM
-496 EELERKLDL
+496 DELEKKLDI

-553 GLLQVSFTG
+553 GLLQISFTG

-574 HFESIESQKIG
+574 HAESTKSQELG
-585 IKIVRFIANKVNE
+585 MEIVRFIANKSNE

-604 LNFVVAGNEDDEISK
+604 LNFVVSGNENDEISQ

-627 LFGNVKYVTDKVKY
+627 LFGKIKNVTDKDRY
-641 TNSFEVS
+641 TNSFEVDKAV
-648 ESFDIKKKIEVESE
+648 DIKKKVEVESE
-662 YHNLTNGGHKITISS
+662 YHNLTNGGHKISVYSDDVQKTI
-677 NNIEDTVK
+677 D

-692 GYGVINYKK
+692 GYGVIKYKN

>member
-1 MKLYRLDGFNLR
+1 MDLR

-43 FEAVDS
+43 FDAVDS

-58 VFYDVIDVIKDG
+58 VFHDVIDVIKDG
-70 NYDKIKIEQ
+70 NFDKIKIEQ

-86 IMNQNGYIDI
+86 IMNQNGYMDI
-96 AKAYSEYREKRAQ
+96 AKAYAEYREKRAQ

-125 ALENIGLDSKNGN
+125 ALENIGLDSKNGT
-138 ADEYDFE
+138 ADEYDFD

-208 FSTKRCSMRVPQSVV
+208 FSTKRCSMRAPQSIV
-223 SYSMLALVAITNNQK
+223 SYSMLALVAITNNQR
-238 DQFGEQSIPSF
+238 DQFGEQSIPAF

-293 INSIDF
+293 ITSIDF
-299 DISVFYKFTRES
+299 DISIFYKFTRES

-354 INIGTDIS
+354 INIGTDTS
-362 AEGRIISF
+362 AEGRIISY
-370 NLLRAISEGLG
+370 NLLRTISEGLG
-381 ENRKAISPKVVFKVK
+381 ENRRAISPKVVFKVK
-396 KGINFSKEDVNYD
+396 KGINLEKNDVNYD
-409 LFLRACEVVK
+409 LFSQACEVVK
-419 DSDNISF
+419 VADNISF

-457 DNFVDSDRRVS
+457 DNFVDEDRRIS
-468 AGRGVIA
+468 SGRGVIA
-475 TTVLNLPRIALKSD
+475 STVLNLPRIALRCD
-489 GNLELFM
+489 GSFENFM
-496 EELERKLDL
+496 DELEKKLDI

-553 GLLQVSFTG
+553 GLLQISFTG

-574 HFESIESQKIG
+574 HAESTKSQELG
-585 IKIVRFIANKVNE
+585 MEIVRFIANKSNE

-604 LNFVVAGNEDDEISK
+604 LNFVVSGNENDEISQ

-627 LFGNVKYVTDKVKY
+627 LFGKIKNVTDKDRY
-641 TNSFEVS
+641 TNSFEVDKAV
-648 ESFDIKKKIEVESE
+648 DIKKKVEVESE
-662 YHNLTNGGHKITISS
+662 YHNLTNGGHKISVYS
-677 NNIEDTVK
+677 DDVQKTVD
-685 LMYKNNI
+685 LMYRNNI
-692 GYGVINYKK
+692 GYGVIKYKN

>member
-1 MKLYRLDGFNLR
+1 MDLR

-43 FEAVDS
+43 FDAVDS

-58 VFYDVIDVIKDG
+58 VFHDVIDVIKDG
-70 NYDKIKIEQ
+70 NFDKIKIEQ

-86 IMNQNGYIDI
+86 IMNQNGYMDI
-96 AKAYSEYREKRAQ
+96 AKAYAEYREKRAQ

-125 ALENIGLDSKNGN
+125 ALENIGLDSKNGT
-138 ADEYDFE
+138 ADEYDFD

-208 FSTKRCSMRVPQSVV
+208 FSTKRCSMRAPQSIV
-223 SYSMLALVAITNNQK
+223 SYSMLALVAITNNQM
-238 DQFGEQSIPSF
+238 DQFGEQSIPAF

-293 INSIDF
+293 ITSIDF
-299 DISVFYKFTRES
+299 DISIFYKFTRES

-354 INIGTDIS
+354 INIGTDTS
-362 AEGRIISF
+362 AEGRIISY
-370 NLLRAISEGLG
+370 NLLRTISEGLG
-381 ENRKAISPKVVFKVK
+381 ENRRAISPKVVFKVK
-396 KGINFSKEDVNYD
+396 KGINLEKNDINYD
-409 LFLRACEVVK
+409 LFSQACDVVK
-419 DSDNISF
+419 VADNISF

-457 DNFVDSDRRVS
+457 DNFVDEDRRIS
-468 AGRGVIA
+468 SGRGVIA
-475 TTVLNLPRIALKSD
+475 STVLNLPRIALRCD
-489 GNLELFM
+489 GSFENFM
-496 EELERKLDL
+496 DEFEKKLDI

-553 GLLQVSFTG
+553 GLLQISFTG

-574 HFESIESQKIG
+574 HAESTKSQELG
-585 IKIVRFIANKVNE
+585 MEIVRFIANKSNE

-604 LNFVVAGNEDDEISK
+604 LNFVVSGNENDEISQ

-627 LFGNVKYVTDKVKY
+627 LFGKIKNVTDKDRY
-641 TNSFEVS
+641 TNSFEVDKAV
-648 ESFDIKKKIEVESE
+648 DIKKKVEVESE
-662 YHNLTNGGHKITISS
+662 YHNLTNGGHKISVYS
-677 NNIEDTVK
+677 DDVQKTVD
-685 LMYKNNI
+685 LMYRNNI
-692 GYGVINYKK
+692 GYGVIKYKN

>member
-1 MKLYRLDGFNLR
+1 MDLR

-43 FEAVDS
+43 FDAVDS

-58 VFYDVIDVIKDG
+58 VFHDVIDVIKDG
-70 NYDKIKIEQ
+70 NFDKIKIEQ

-86 IMNQNGYIDI
+86 IMNQNGYMDI
-96 AKAYSEYREKRAQ
+96 AKAYAEYREKRAQ

-125 ALENIGLDSKNGN
+125 ALENIGLDSKNGT
-138 ADEYDFE
+138 ADEYDFD

-208 FSTKRCSMRVPQSVV
+208 FSTKRCSMRAPQSIV
-223 SYSMLALVAITNNQK
+223 SYSMLALVAITNNQR
-238 DQFGEQSIPSF
+238 DQFGEQSIPAF

-293 INSIDF
+293 ITSIDF
-299 DISVFYKFTRES
+299 DISIFYKFTRES

-354 INIGTDIS
+354 INIGTDTS
-362 AEGRIISF
+362 AEGRIISY
-370 NLLRAISEGLG
+370 NLLRTISEGLG
-381 ENRKAISPKVVFKVK
+381 ENRRAVSPKVVFKVK
-396 KGINFSKEDVNYD
+396 KGINLEKNDINYD
-409 LFLRACEVVK
+409 LFSQACEVVK
-419 DSDNISF
+419 VADNISF

-457 DNFVDSDRRVS
+457 DNFVDEDRRIS
-468 AGRGVIA
+468 SGRGVIA
-475 TTVLNLPRIALKSD
+475 STVLNLPRIALRCD
-489 GNLELFM
+489 GSFENFM
-496 EELERKLDL
+496 DELEKKLDI

-553 GLLQVSFTG
+553 GLLQISFTG

-574 HFESIESQKIG
+574 HAESTKSQELG
-585 IKIVRFIANKVNE
+585 MEIVRFIANKSNE

-604 LNFVVAGNEDDEISK
+604 LNFVVSGNENDEISQ

-627 LFGNVKYVTDKVKY
+627 LFGKIKNVTDKDRY
-641 TNSFEVS
+641 TNSFEVDKAV
-648 ESFDIKKKIEVESE
+648 DIKKKVEVESE
-662 YHNLTNGGHKITISS
+662 YHNLTNGGHKISVYS
-677 NNIEDTVK
+677 DDVQKTVD
-685 LMYKNNI
+685 LMYRNNI
-692 GYGVINYKK
+692 GYGVIKYKN

>member
-1 MKLYRLDGFNLR
+1 MNLR

-43 FEAVDS
+43 FDAVDS

-58 VFYDVIDVIKDG
+58 VFHDVIDVIKDG
-70 NYDKIKIEQ
+70 NFDKIKIEQ

-86 IMNQNGYIDI
+86 IMNQNGYMDI
-96 AKAYSEYREKRAQ
+96 AKAYAEYREKRAQ

-125 ALENIGLDSKNGN
+125 ALENIGLDSKNGT
-138 ADEYDFE
+138 ADEYDFD

-164 AYIMKKKFSELHENG
+164 AYIMKKKFSELHDNG

-208 FSTKRCSMRVPQSVV
+208 FSTKRCSMRAPQSIV
-223 SYSMLALVAITNNQK
+223 SYSMLALVAITNNQR
-238 DQFGEQSIPSF
+238 DQFGEQSIPAF

-293 INSIDF
+293 ITSIDF
-299 DISVFYKFTRES
+299 DISIFYKFTRES

-354 INIGTDIS
+354 INIGTDTS
-362 AEGRIISF
+362 AEGRIISY
-370 NLLRAISEGLG
+370 NLLRTISEGLG
-381 ENRKAISPKVVFKVK
+381 ENRRAISPKVVFKVK
-396 KGINFSKEDVNYD
+396 KGINLEKNDANYD
-409 LFLRACEVVK
+409 LFSQACEVVK
-419 DSDNISF
+419 VADNISF

-457 DNFVDSDRRVS
+457 DNFVDEDRRIS
-468 AGRGVIA
+468 SGRGVIA
-475 TTVLNLPRIALKSD
+475 STVLNLPRIALRCD
-489 GNLELFM
+489 GSFENFM
-496 EELERKLDL
+496 DELEKKLDI

-553 GLLQVSFTG
+553 GLLQISFTG

-574 HFESIESQKIG
+574 HAESTKSQELG
-585 IKIVRFIANKVNE
+585 MEIVRFIANKSNE

-604 LNFVVAGNEDDEISK
+604 LNFVVSGNENDEISQ

-627 LFGNVKYVTDKVKY
+627 LFGKIKNVTDKDRY
-641 TNSFEVS
+641 TNSFEVDKAV
-648 ESFDIKKKIEVESE
+648 DIKKKVEVESE
-662 YHNLTNGGHKITISS
+662 YHNLTNGGHKILVYS
-677 NNIEDTVK
+677 DDVQKTVD
-685 LMYKNNI
+685 LMYRNNI
-692 GYGVINYKK
+692 GYGVIKYKN

>member
-1 MKLYRLDGFNLR
+1 MDLK

-43 FEAVDS
+43 FDAVDS
-49 EYTLSDINK
+49 EYTLNDINK
-58 VFYDVIDVIKDG
+58 VFHDVIDVIKYG
-70 NYDKIKIEQ
+70 KFDKIKIEQ

-86 IMNQNGYIDI
+86 IMNQNGYMDI
-96 AKAYSEYREKRAQ
+96 AKAYAEYREKRSQ

-125 ALENIGLDSKNGN
+125 ALENIGLDSKNGT
-138 ADEYDFE
+138 ADEYDFD

-208 FSTKRCSMRVPQSVV
+208 FSTKRCSMRAPQSIV
-223 SYSMLALVAITNNQK
+223 SYSMLALVAITNNQR
-238 DQFGEQSIPSF
+238 DQFGEQSIPAF

-293 INSIDF
+293 ITSIDF
-299 DISVFYKFTRES
+299 DISIFYKFTRES

-354 INIGTDIS
+354 INIGTDTS
-362 AEGRIISF
+362 AEGRIISY
-370 NLLRAISEGLG
+370 NLLRTISEGLG
-381 ENRKAISPKVVFKVK
+381 ENRRAISPKVVFKVK
-396 KGINFSKEDVNYD
+396 KGINLDKNDINYD
-409 LFLRACEVVK
+409 LFLQACEVVK
-419 DSDNISF
+419 VADNISF

-457 DNFVDSDRRVS
+457 ANFVDEDRRIS
-468 AGRGVIA
+468 SGRGVIA
-475 TTVLNLPRIALKSD
+475 STVLNLPRIALRCD
-489 GNLELFM
+489 GSFENFM
-496 EELERKLDL
+496 DELEKKLDI

-553 GLLQVSFTG
+553 GLLQISFTG

-574 HFESIESQKIG
+574 HAESTKSQELG
-585 IKIVRFIANKVNE
+585 MEIVRFIANKSNE

-604 LNFVVAGNEDDEISK
+604 LNFVVSGNENDEISQ

-627 LFGNVKYVTDKVKY
+627 LFGKIKNVTDKDRY
-641 TNSFEVS
+641 TNSFEVDKAV
-648 ESFDIKKKIEVESE
+648 DIKKKVEVESE
-662 YHNLTNGGHKITISS
+662 YHNLTNGGHKISVYSDDVQKTI
-677 NNIEDTVK
+677 D

-692 GYGVINYKK
+692 GYGVIKYKN

>member
-1 MKLYRLDGFNLR
+1 MK

-49 EYTLSDINK
+49 EYTLSDIDL
-58 VFYDVIDVIKDG
+58 VFHNVIAVIKNG

-86 IMNQNGYIDI
+86 IMMKKGYMDI
-96 AKAYSEYREKRAQ
+96 AKVYSEYREKRAQ

-114 FDEKK
+114 FDERK

-125 ALENIGLDSKNGN
+125 ALENIGLDSKHGT
-138 ADEYDFE
+138 ADEYDFD

-164 AYIMKKKFSELHENG
+164 AYIMKKKFSELHDNG
-179 DIYIKNIKYYPFGT
+179 DIYINNIKYYPFGT

-208 FSTKRCSMRVPQSVV
+208 FSTKRCSMRAPQSVV
-223 SYSMLALVAITNNQK
+223 SYSMLALVAITNNQR
-238 DQFGEQSIPSF
+238 DQFGEQSIPAF

-274 YTDFDK
+274 FTDFDK

-293 INSIDF
+293 ITSIDF
-299 DISVFYKFTRES
+299 DISIFYKFTRDS
-311 EQLKRMFRIVYEKA
+311 EQLKRMFRIVYDKA
-325 MKKTNKQVYQSMEG
+325 IKKTNKQVYQSMEG

-354 INIGTDIS
+354 INIGTDTS
-362 AEGRIISF
+362 AEGRVISY
-370 NLLRAISEGLG
+370 NLLRTISEGLG
-381 ENRKAISPKVVFKVK
+381 ENKRAISPKVVFKVK
-396 KGINFSKEDVNYD
+396 KGINLEANDINND
-409 LFLRACEVVK
+409 LFLQACEVVK
-419 DSDNISF
+419 VTDNISF

-457 DNFVDSDRRVS
+457 DNFVDEDRRVS
-468 AGRGVIA
+468 SGRGVIA
-475 TTVLNLPRIALKSD
+475 STVLNLPRIALRCD
-489 GNLELFM
+489 NDINIFM

-513 YEIQSNKKV
+513 YDIQSNKKV

-553 GLLQVSFTG
+553 GLLQISFTG
-562 LNEALIVLNGKS
+562 LNECLIVLNGKNHADGS
-574 HFESIESQKIG
+574 KSQELG
-585 IKIVRFIANKVNE
+585 IKIIRFIVNKVNE
-598 YVNKYN
+598 YVKKYN
-604 LNFVVAGNEDDEISK
+604 LNFVVSGNENDEISK
-619 SFVEIDRV
+619 SFIEIDRV
-627 LFGNVKYVTDKVKY
+627 LFGKIKDVTDKEQY
-641 TNSFEVS
+641 TNSFEVD
-648 ESFDIKKKIEVESE
+648 ENFDMIKKIEVESE
-662 YHNLTNGGHKITISS
+662 YHNLTNGGHKIIVYSDK
-677 NNIEDTVK
+677 IEDTVK

-692 GYGVINYKK
+692 GYGVIKYKK

>member
-1 MKLYRLDGFNLR
+1 MDLR

-43 FEAVDS
+43 FDAVDS

-58 VFYDVIDVIKDG
+58 VFHDVIDVIKDG
-70 NYDKIKIEQ
+70 NFDKIKIEQ

-86 IMNQNGYIDI
+86 IMNQNGYMDI
-96 AKAYSEYREKRAQ
+96 AKAYAEYREKRAQ

-125 ALENIGLDSKNGN
+125 ALENIGLDSKNGT
-138 ADEYDFE
+138 ADEYDFD

-208 FSTKRCSMRVPQSVV
+208 FSTKRCSMRAPQSIV
-223 SYSMLALVAITNNQK
+223 SYSMLALVAITNNQM
-238 DQFGEQSIPSF
+238 DQFGEQSIPAF

-293 INSIDF
+293 ITSIDF
-299 DISVFYKFTRES
+299 DISIFYKFTRES

-354 INIGTDIS
+354 INIGTDTS
-362 AEGRIISF
+362 AEGRIISY
-370 NLLRAISEGLG
+370 NLLRTISEGLG
-381 ENRKAISPKVVFKVK
+381 ENRRAISPKVVFKVK
-396 KGINFSKEDVNYD
+396 KGINLEKNDVNYD
-409 LFLRACEVVK
+409 LFSQACEVVK
-419 DSDNISF
+419 VADNISF

-457 DNFVDSDRRVS
+457 DNFVDEDRRIS
-468 AGRGVIA
+468 SGRGVIA
-475 TTVLNLPRIALKSD
+475 STVLNLPRIALRCD
-489 GNLELFM
+489 GSFENFM
-496 EELERKLDL
+496 DELEKKLDIL
-505 VKDQLIES
+505 KDQLIES

-553 GLLQVSFTG
+553 GLLQISFTG

-574 HFESIESQKIG
+574 HAESTKSQELG
-585 IKIVRFIANKVNE
+585 MEIVRFIANKSNE

-604 LNFVVAGNEDDEISK
+604 LNFVVSGNENDEISQ

-627 LFGNVKYVTDKVKY
+627 LFGKIKNVTDKDRY
-641 TNSFEVS
+641 TNSFEVDKAV
-648 ESFDIKKKIEVESE
+648 DIKKKVEVESE
-662 YHNLTNGGHKITISS
+662 YHNLTNGGHKISVYS
-677 NNIEDTVK
+677 DDVQKTVD
-685 LMYKNNI
+685 LMYRNNI
-692 GYGVINYKK
+692 GYGVIKYKN

>member
-1 MKLYRLDGFNLR
+1 MR

-208 FSTKRCSMRVPQSVV
+208 FSTKRCSMRVPQSIV

-238 DQFGEQSIPSF
+238 DQFGEQSIPAF

-641 TNSFEVS
+641 TNSFEVP

>member
-1 MKLYRLDGFNLR
+1 MDLR

-43 FEAVDS
+43 FDAVDS

-58 VFYDVIDVIKDG
+58 VFHDVIDVIKDG
-70 NYDKIKIEQ
+70 NFDKIKIEQ

-86 IMNQNGYIDI
+86 IMNQNGYMDI
-96 AKAYSEYREKRAQ
+96 AKAYAEYREKRAQ

-125 ALENIGLDSKNGN
+125 ALENIGLDSKNGT
-138 ADEYDFE
+138 ADEYDFDG
-145 SINNRLIEYGE
+145 INNRLIEYGE

-208 FSTKRCSMRVPQSVV
+208 FSTKRCSMRAPQSIV
-223 SYSMLALVAITNNQK
+223 SYSMLALVAITNNQR
-238 DQFGEQSIPSF
+238 DQFGEQSIPAF

-293 INSIDF
+293 ITSIDF
-299 DISVFYKFTRES
+299 DISIFYKFTRES

-354 INIGTDIS
+354 INIGTDTS
-362 AEGRIISF
+362 AEGRIISY
-370 NLLRAISEGLG
+370 NLLRTISEGLG
-381 ENRKAISPKVVFKVK
+381 ENRRAISPKVVFKVK
-396 KGINFSKEDVNYD
+396 KGINLEKNDVNYD
-409 LFLRACEVVK
+409 LFSQACEVVK
-419 DSDNISF
+419 VADNISF

-457 DNFVDSDRRVS
+457 DNFVDEDRRIS
-468 AGRGVIA
+468 SGRGVIA
-475 TTVLNLPRIALKSD
+475 STVLNLPRIALRCD
-489 GNLELFM
+489 GSFENFM
-496 EELERKLDL
+496 DELEKKLDIL
-505 VKDQLIES
+505 KDQLIES

-553 GLLQVSFTG
+553 GLLQISFTG

-574 HFESIESQKIG
+574 HAESTKSQELG
-585 IKIVRFIANKVNE
+585 MEIVRFIANKSNE

-604 LNFVVAGNEDDEISK
+604 LNFVVSGNENDEISQ

-627 LFGNVKYVTDKVKY
+627 LFGKIKNVTDKDRY
-641 TNSFEVS
+641 TNSFEVDKAV
-648 ESFDIKKKIEVESE
+648 DIKKKVEVESE
-662 YHNLTNGGHKITISS
+662 YHNLTNGGHKISVYS
-677 NNIEDTVK
+677 DDVQKTVD
-685 LMYKNNI
+685 LMYRNNI
-692 GYGVINYKK
+692 GYGVIKYKN

>member
-1 MKLYRLDGFNLR
+1 MR

-208 FSTKRCSMRVPQSVV
+208 FSTKRCSMRVPQSIV

-238 DQFGEQSIPSF
+238 DQFGEQSIPAF

-641 TNSFEVS
+641 TNSFEVP

-662 YHNLTNGGHKITISS
+662 YHNLTNGGHKIIISC

>member
-1 MKLYRLDGFNLR
+1 MDLR

-43 FEAVDS
+43 FDAVDS

-58 VFYDVIDVIKDG
+58 VFHDVIDVIKDG
-70 NYDKIKIEQ
+70 DFDKIKIEQ

-86 IMNQNGYIDI
+86 IMNQNGYMDI
-96 AKAYSEYREKRAQ
+96 AKAYAEYREKRAQ

-125 ALENIGLDSKNGN
+125 ALENIGLDSKNGT
-138 ADEYDFE
+138 ADEYDFD

-164 AYIMKKKFSELHENG
+164 AYIMKKKFSELHDNG

-208 FSTKRCSMRVPQSVV
+208 FSTKRCSMRAPQSIV
-223 SYSMLALVAITNNQK
+223 SYSMLALVAITNNQR
-238 DQFGEQSIPSF
+238 DQFGEQSIPAF

-293 INSIDF
+293 ITSIDF
-299 DISVFYKFTRES
+299 DISIFYKFTRES

-354 INIGTDIS
+354 INIGTDTS
-362 AEGRIISF
+362 AEGRIISY
-370 NLLRAISEGLG
+370 NLLRTISEGLG
-381 ENRKAISPKVVFKVK
+381 ENRRAISPKVVFKVK
-396 KGINFSKEDVNYD
+396 KGINLEKNDTNYD
-409 LFLRACEVVK
+409 LFTQAYEVVK
-419 DSDNISF
+419 VADNISF

-457 DNFVDSDRRVS
+457 DNFVDEDRRIS
-468 AGRGVIA
+468 SGRGVIA
-475 TTVLNLPRIALKSD
+475 STVLNLPRIALRCD
-489 GNLELFM
+489 GSFENFM
-496 EELERKLDL
+496 DELEKKLDI

-553 GLLQVSFTG
+553 GLLQISFTG

-574 HFESIESQKIG
+574 HAESTKSQELG
-585 IKIVRFIANKVNE
+585 MEIVKFIANKSNE

-604 LNFVVAGNEDDEISK
+604 LNFVVSGNENDEISQ

-627 LFGNVKYVTDKVKY
+627 LFGKIKNVTDKDGY
-641 TNSFEVS
+641 TNSFEVDKAV
-648 ESFDIKKKIEVESE
+648 DIKKKVEVESE
-662 YHNLTNGGHKITISS
+662 YHNLTNGGHKISVYSDDVQKTI
-677 NNIEDTVK
+677 D

-692 GYGVINYKK
+692 GYGVIKYKN

>member
-1 MKLYRLDGFNLR
+1 LKLYRLDGFNLR

-208 FSTKRCSMRVPQSVV
+208 FSTKRCSMRVPQSIV

-238 DQFGEQSIPSF
+238 DQFGEQSIPAF

-475 TTVLNLPRIALKSD
+475 ATVLNLPRIALKSD

-641 TNSFEVS
+641 TNSFEVP

-662 YHNLTNGGHKITISS
+662 YHNLTNGGHKIIISC

>member
-1 MKLYRLDGFNLR
+1 MDLR

-43 FEAVDS
+43 FDAVDS

-58 VFYDVIDVIKDG
+58 VFHDVIDVIKDG
-70 NYDKIKIEQ
+70 NFDKIKIEQ

-86 IMNQNGYIDI
+86 IMNQNGYMDI
-96 AKAYSEYREKRAQ
+96 AKAYAEYREKRAQ

-125 ALENIGLDSKNGN
+125 ALENIGLDSKNGT
-138 ADEYDFE
+138 ADEYDFD

-208 FSTKRCSMRVPQSVV
+208 FSTKRCSMRAPQSIV
-223 SYSMLALVAITNNQK
+223 SYSMLALVAITNNQR
-238 DQFGEQSIPSF
+238 DQFGEQSIPAF

-293 INSIDF
+293 ITSIDF
-299 DISVFYKFTRES
+299 DISIFYKFTRES

-354 INIGTDIS
+354 INIGTDTS
-362 AEGRIISF
+362 AEGRIISY
-370 NLLRAISEGLG
+370 NLLRTISEGLG
-381 ENRKAISPKVVFKVK
+381 ENRRAITPKVVFKVK
-396 KGINFSKEDVNYD
+396 KGINLEKNDVNYD
-409 LFLRACEVVK
+409 LFSQACEVVK
-419 DSDNISF
+419 VADNISF

-457 DNFVDSDRRVS
+457 DNFVDEDRRIS
-468 AGRGVIA
+468 SGRGVIA
-475 TTVLNLPRIALKSD
+475 STVLNLPRIALRCD
-489 GNLELFM
+489 GGFENFM
-496 EELERKLDL
+496 DELEKKLDI

-553 GLLQVSFTG
+553 GLLQISFTG

-574 HFESIESQKIG
+574 HAESTKSQELG
-585 IKIVRFIANKVNE
+585 MEIVRFIANKSNE

-604 LNFVVAGNEDDEISK
+604 LNFVVSGNENDEISQ

-627 LFGNVKYVTDKVKY
+627 LFGKIKNVTDKDRY
-641 TNSFEVS
+641 TNSFEVDKAV
-648 ESFDIKKKIEVESE
+648 DIKKKVEVESE
-662 YHNLTNGGHKITISS
+662 YHNLTNGGHKISVYS
-677 NNIEDTVK
+677 DDVQKTVD
-685 LMYKNNI
+685 LMYRNNI
-692 GYGVINYKK
+692 GYGVIKYKN